1 MVTEWDNFKE
11 RGLEV
16 DPIAALDN
24 YTTTVTRYNVF
35 CMEMVTVTKR
45 VCSFPNQK
53 PWLTAEVRS
62 LLRAR
67 DAAYRSGDAA
77 AYSSGSQTFWGSVPP
92 FPSC

>member
-1 MVTEWDNFKE
+1 MTERDTFRD
-11 RGLEV
+11 RGLQV
-16 DPIAALDN
+16 DLRAALVHLYRHVLYCFLD
-24 YTTTVTRYNVF
+24 
-35 CMEMVTVTKR
+35 MVTVTKR
-45 VCSFPNQK
+45 VRSFPNQK